1 MVGSVSPCQMSGVCC
16 VTGEGYLHIYTYLHI
31 SAAIRL
37 YLHWAAPRV
46 ASLPSS
52 SQIDW
57 RSVSSP
63 TFPASSQG
71 GRARDRLISFNSSTR
86 QIFRYSKKQNSNHSE
101 LERISSF
108 HRLKR
113 IWMDRSNCISMAL
126 KKKQIFVRKL
136 RVISLRNPLICGY
149 LNSQICRREETT
161 IMENVVWLKTPVC
174 VRFNSPDR
182 D

>member
-1 MVGSVSPCQMSGVCC
+1 MSRSRGKGIYIS
-16 VTGEGYLHIYTYLHI
+16 THIYTYLHI
-31 SAAIRL
+31 STHICSYPPL
-37 YLHWAAPRV
+37 STLGSTPGCLT

-57 RSVSSP
+57 LSVSSP

-71 GRARDRLISFNSSTR
+71 GRAWDRLISFNSSTL

-101 LERISSF
+101 LERISKF

-113 IWMDRSNCISMAL
+113 IWMDRSNCISMHGTQ
-126 KKKQIFVRKL
+126 KKQIFVRKL
-136 RVISLRNPLICGY
+136 REISLRNPLICGY

-161 IMENVVWLKTPVC
+161 ILENVVWLKTPVC
-174 VRFNSPDR
+174 ARFNSPDR

>member
-1 MVGSVSPCQMSGVCC
+1 MSRDGGRVS
-16 VTGEGYLHIYTYLHI
+16 TYLLISTHIYTYLQL
-31 SAAIRL
+31 SA

-71 GRARDRLISFNSSTR
+71 GRARDRLISFNSSTL

-101 LERISSF
+101 LERISKF

-113 IWMDRSNCISMAL
+113 IWMDRSNCIGMTL

-149 LNSQICRREETT
+149 LHSQICRREETT

-174 VRFNSPDR
+174 ARFNSPDR